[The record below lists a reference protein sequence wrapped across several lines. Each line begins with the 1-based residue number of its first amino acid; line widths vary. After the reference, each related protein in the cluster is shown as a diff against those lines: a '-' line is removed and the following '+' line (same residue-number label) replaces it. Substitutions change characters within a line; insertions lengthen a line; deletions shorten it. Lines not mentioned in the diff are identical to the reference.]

1 VRRWWWAS
9 GAITLAVST
18 LNEGGDDE
26 GEGKRQGRRPLRG
39 GEGVDGEAA
48 RRGGTPARDGID
60 GLLEEGEGKG
70 AGVGRAGREAEA
82 QEEWGWLGR
91 LGRLGQKGGP
101 GRFGCSAKTK
111 KQILSEF

>member
-1 VRRWWWAS
+1 VWRHA
-9 GAITLAVST
+9 GARTRGI
-18 LNEGGDDE
+18 GG
-26 GEGKRQGRRPLRG
+26 
-39 GEGVDGEAA
+39 
-48 RRGGTPARDGID
+48 

-70 AGVGRAGREAEA
+70 AGVGWADQEAKT

-91 LGRLGQKGGP
+91 PGGLGRKAGP